1 MGREDCR
8 MRIETEERIFSER
21 DLLYGILWE
30 GDAQLHTNVPGMA
43 KTPFGATIVHGNSVT
58 SMVVGQLLRSHFR
71 GAERAALRELKI
83 SYVGA
88 VHVGDRVRG
97 IFEPLYEG
105 PGKKGEILRMN
116 FEVLKNEGTRVSK
129 GTLAVQID

>member
-1 MGREDCR
+1 M
-8 MRIETEERIFSER
+8 IETEERIFSER

-30 GDAQLHTNVPGMA
+30 GDAQLHTNAPGMA

-58 SMVVGQLLRSHFR
+58 SMVVGQLLRSRFKT
-71 GAERAALRELKI
+71 AEKVMVTELDI

-97 IFEPLYEG
+97 RFEPLQEEQ
-105 PGKKGEILRMN
+105 GKKGEILRMN

-129 GTLAVQID
+129 GTVAIQID